1 VLITALFLFV
11 LLLGAFGFIDLVV
24 VDNVL
29 EPFLGMRVFM
39 TTPYPDAA
47 DLSEGS
53 TSSPQVEETTT
64 GDWWEVYFT
73 NPGSEDNYIET
84 ALIDYINAA
93 QSTIHIASF
102 EFNLDAVAESL
113 IAAHERG
120 VEVEWVTDDEFGID
134 ADEEDGHGQF
144 AMLEDAGIG
153 VKDDHR
159 GALMH
164 DKFWIFDQSIV
175 WTGSTNI
182 TVNGTLYN
190 NNNVIV
196 LKSKAAARI
205 FENEFSE
212 MWDDD
217 AFGPTSP
224 STVSQQDIVVNGTK
238 IAIRFGS
245 EDEVATYLAELLGTA
260 QSEIRFMAFSF
271 TQDDMGGTILQ
282 RAEKGVDVAGIFE
295 ARGSETE
302 YSELGAMYCDGLA
315 VRQDGN
321 PRIMHHKVLIIDRH
335 IVVTGSFNF
344 SNNADESNDENVVI
358 VDNAEIAAAYLQEF
372 DRLWAQATDPDPA
385 DFPCK

>member
-1 VLITALFLFV
+1 MAKKKTTSSNSRVRVLITALFLFV

-205 FENEFSE
+205 FENELSE

-245 EDEVATYLAELLGTA
+245 ED
-260 QSEIRFMAFSF
+260 
-271 TQDDMGGTILQ
+271 
-282 RAEKGVDVAGIFE
+282 
-295 ARGSETE
+295 
-302 YSELGAMYCDGLA
+302 
-315 VRQDGN
+315 
-321 PRIMHHKVLIIDRH
+321 
-335 IVVTGSFNF
+335 
-344 SNNADESNDENVVI
+344 
-358 VDNAEIAAAYLQEF
+358 
-372 DRLWAQATDPDPA
+372 
-385 DFPCK
+385 